1 MSGIWGYRGGGS
13 QAWVQTDAFQRFLF
27 YSGYG
32 RLIAKGTFEE
42 MTRSSDKHPHG
53 AIAKLQPGDLIG
65 YELKGDTD
73 HFSVVVGKD
82 ANGYPLVN
90 SHTADR
96 YRVPFD
102 LGWDQTTKYILIHV
116 RD

>member
-1 MSGIWGYRGGGS
+1 M
-13 QAWVQTDAFQRFLF
+13 
-27 YSGYG
+27 
-32 RLIAKGTFEE
+32 IAKGTFEE
-42 MTRSSDKHPHG
+42 ITRPSDKHPRG
-53 AIAKLQPGDLIG
+53 AVARLQPEDLIG

-73 HFSVVVGKD
+73 HFSDHFSIVVGQD

-102 LGWDQTTKYILIHV
+102 LGWDRTTKYI
-116 RD
+116 